1 MEERR
6 LRGEG
11 GMSREVVR
19 EVETGKETPV
29 GFFGAGDDEDSVA
42 GGAGAGGGELA
53 LASNEVGVNSSGEL
67 VVGGGSSLDVD
78 DDDASR
84 EVNWTGGETCGM

>member
-1 MEERR
+1 MRPSMEERR

-19 EVETGKETPV
+19 EVEAGKETPT
-29 GFFGAGDDEDSVA
+29 GFFGAGDDVDSVA
-42 GGAGAGGGELA
+42 GGAAGGGELA
-53 LASNEVGVNSSGEL
+53 LASNEVGVSSSGEL

-78 DDDASR
+78 EDDASR
-84 EVNWTGGETCGM
+84 EVNWAGGET